1 VQIPSAS
8 RSSSELRREATI
20 QPEQCNFENWI
31 FMQIHFWAIKFQLG
45 KSRFARVQHS
55 LLGMKPFALAL
66 PFPPPWLAP
75 HL

>member
-1 VQIPSAS
+1 
-8 RSSSELRREATI
+8 
-20 QPEQCNFENWI
+20 
-31 FMQIHFWAIKFQLG
+31 MQIHFWAIKFQLG